1 MANIEK
7 EREVT
12 KTEEK
17 QVTLNDYLR
26 ILARRKWLILFTFL
40 CLTASA
46 VAFSLLMTPVYQAC
60 TTIMIEEE
68 GRMEDYI
75 FTVSSMMRP
84 DSKLKNHV
92 EIIKS
97 RTLAEA
103 VVRAVLDSPHGRILE
118 KMAPDKNGTFV
129 TKDQLTRAVQENLTV
144 APVRDTDLIAIRM
157 SAPNRVIAA
166 FLANAVASQ
175 YHKKSLQTSRGQIS
189 EVREFLENQLNIV
202 RDSLLLAEEA
212 KKEYMQT
219 EAVSALP
226 DETKELVK
234 QLAEFESLLNEA
246 KIELESNQ
254 RRLAYMKAQL
264 DEKKGTLLD
273 EITQISTPV
282 IQNLR
287 NKMAELEAMRAEY
300 ASQGVEETHPKLQQ
314 ILNRIKETKNKLV
327 AETSQLVSRKLT
339 LKDPLGYSQD
349 LLGDILSLEIEIQ
362 SLSAKAEGLRKIVN
376 RYYARMNTLPEKSL
390 RLARLERSTRAGENI
405 YLMLKEKYEEARIK
419 EAGQIGNV
427 RIVDKAVPPE
437 HPIKPKSK
445 LNVLLGALLG
455 ILLGAGIA
463 LLLESLD
470 TSIKTME
477 EVEALELA
485 ALGHV
490 PKIKETEEYRRRIKS
505 VKAVADQ
512 EATKVASHLITHFA
526 PKSPVSEAY
535 RTLRTNIQFSN
546 LDNPPRSILV
556 TSAGP
561 GEGKSTTA
569 ANLAI
574 AFSQMGT
581 KTVLLDT
588 DFRRPILHS
597 VLGIEKEPGITNH
610 LAGRIPLEGIIRKT
624 PVENLDL
631 IACGVIPPNPS
642 ELLASEKMKEFVA
655 ELQKSYQM
663 ILFDTPPVIA
673 VTDAVVLSL
682 LLDGVVLVVSAGQ
695 TSQQGLARAKILLEK
710 VDAKVMGAVLNKT
723 DVRSAFSPYHYYYHY
738 HYSGDREEQGETK
751 KRVKELPER
760 VARSEERHPVYTP

>member
-1 MANIEK
+1 M
-7 EREVT
+7 T

-17 QVTLNDYLR
+17 QATLNDHVR

-40 CLTASA
+40 CLAGSA
-46 VAFSLLMTPVYQAC
+46 AAFSFLMTPVYQAC
-60 TTIMIEEE
+60 TTVMIEEE
-68 GRMEDYI
+68 GGMEDHI
-75 FTVSSMMRP
+75 FAVSSMLRP

-103 VVRAVLDSPHGRILE
+103 VVRAVLDSPHGRAFE
-118 KMAPDKNGTFV
+118 RMAVDKNGALA
-129 TKDQLTRAVQENLTV
+129 TKDRLTRVVQENLTV
-144 APVRDTDLIAIRM
+144 APIRDTDIIAVKM
-157 SAPNRVIAA
+157 SAPNRVMAA
-166 FLANAVASQ
+166 FLANAVASE
-175 YHKKSLQTSRGQIS
+175 YHRKSLQISRGEIS
-189 EVREFLENQLNIV
+189 EVRDFLENQLNIV

-212 KKEYMQT
+212 QKEYMQT
-219 EAVSALP
+219 AAVSALP

-234 QLAEFESLLNEA
+234 QLADFESLLNEA

-254 RRLAYMKAQL
+254 RRLSYMKAQL
-264 DEKKGTLLD
+264 DERKGNLLD
-273 EITQISTPV
+273 EITQISTPM

-287 NKMAELEAMRAEY
+287 AEMAELEAMRAEY
-300 ASQGVEETHPKLQQ
+300 VSQGVKETHPKLQQ
-314 ILNRIKETKNKLV
+314 ILNRINETKNKLI
-327 AETSQLVSRKLT
+327 AETGQLVSRKLT

-349 LLGDILSLEIEIQ
+349 LLGDILNLEIEIQ
-362 SLSAKAEGLRKIVN
+362 SLSAKADGLRKIVN
-376 RYYARMNTLPEKSL
+376 RYYARMNRLPEKSL
-390 RLARLERSTRAGENI
+390 KLARLERSAKVGENI

-427 RIVDKAVPPE
+427 RIIDKAVPPD
-437 HPIKPKSK
+437 HPIRPNGK

-455 ILLGAGIA
+455 LLLGAGIA
-463 LLLESLD
+463 LLLESMD

-477 EVEALELA
+477 EAEALDLA

-490 PKIKETEEYRRRIKS
+490 PQIKESKEYKRRIKG
-505 VKAVADQ
+505 VKNEADL

-574 AFSQMGT
+574 AFAQMGT

-597 VLGIEKEPGITNH
+597 VFGTEKEPGVTNH
-610 LAGRIPLEGIIRKT
+610 LAGGVSLQGIIRKT

-642 ELLASEKMKEFVA
+642 ELLVSDKMREFVA

-682 LLDGVVLVVSAGQ
+682 LLDGVVLVASAGQ
-695 TSQQGLARAKILLEK
+695 TSRQGLARAKTLLEN
-710 VDAKVMGAVLNKT
+710 VNAEVMGAVLNRIDEK
-723 DVRSAFSPYHYYYHY
+723 SAFSPYHYYYHY
-738 HYSGDREEQGETK
+738 HYSGEGEKQGKTK

-760 VARSEERHPVYTP
+760 VVRSEEWHPAHTT

>member
-1 MANIEK
+1 
-7 EREVT
+7 VT
-12 KTEEK
+12 KTEER
-17 QVTLNDYLR
+17 QATLNDYVR

-40 CLTASA
+40 CLAGSA
-46 VAFSLLMTPVYQAC
+46 AAFSLLMTPVYQAC
-60 TTIMIEEE
+60 TTVMIEEE
-68 GRMEDYI
+68 GGMQDHI
-75 FTVSSMMRP
+75 FAVSSMLRP
-84 DSKLKNHV
+84 DGKLKNHV

-97 RTLAEA
+97 RTLAEG
-103 VVRAVLDSPHGRILE
+103 VVRAVLDSPHGRAFE
-118 KMAPDKNGTFV
+118 RMAVEKNGALA
-129 TKDQLTRAVQENLTV
+129 TKDRLTRAVQENLTV
-144 APVRDTDLIAIRM
+144 APIRDTDIIAVKM
-157 SAPNRVIAA
+157 SAPNKVMAA
-166 FLANAVASQ
+166 FLANAVASE
-175 YHKKSLQTSRGQIS
+175 YHRKSLQISRGEIS
-189 EVREFLENQLNIV
+189 EVRDFLENQLNIV

-212 KKEYMQT
+212 QKEYMQT
-219 EAVSALP
+219 AAVSALP

-254 RRLAYMKAQL
+254 RRLSYMKAQL
-264 DEKKGTLLD
+264 DERKGNLLD

-282 IQNLR
+282 IQKQR
-287 NKMAELEAMRAEY
+287 AEMAELEAMRAEY
-300 ASQGVEETHPKLQQ
+300 VSQGVEETHPKLQQ
-314 ILNRIKETKNKLV
+314 ILNRINETKSKLI

-349 LLGDILSLEIEIQ
+349 LLGDILNLEIEIQ
-362 SLSAKAEGLRKIVN
+362 SLSAKADGLRKIVN
-376 RYYARMNTLPEKSL
+376 RYYARMNRLPEKSL
-390 RLARLERSTRAGENI
+390 KLARLERSTKVGENI

-427 RIVDKAVPPE
+427 RIIDKAVPPD
-437 HPIKPKSK
+437 HPIRPNGK

-455 ILLGAGIA
+455 LLLGAGIA
-463 LLLESLD
+463 LLLESMD

-477 EVEALELA
+477 EAEALDLA

-490 PKIKETEEYRRRIKS
+490 PQIKESKEYKRRIKG
-505 VKAVADQ
+505 VKDEADL
-512 EATKVASHLITHFA
+512 EATRVASHLITHFA

-546 LDNPPRSILV
+546 LDDPPRSILV

-561 GEGKSTTA
+561 GEGKSTTV

-574 AFSQMGT
+574 AFAQMGT

-597 VLGIEKEPGITNH
+597 VFGTEKEPGVSNH
-610 LAGRIPLEGIIRKT
+610 LAGGVSLQGIIRKT

-642 ELLASEKMKEFVA
+642 ELLVSDKMREFVA

-682 LLDGVVLVVSAGQ
+682 LLDGVVLVASAGQ
-695 TSQQGLARAKILLEK
+695 TSRQGLARAKTLLEN
-710 VDAKVMGAVLNKT
+710 VNAKVMGAVLNRIDAKST
-723 DVRSAFSPYHYYYHY
+723 FSPYHYYYHY
-738 HYSGDREEQGETK
+738 HYSGEGEKRGKTK
-751 KRVKELPER
+751 RRVKEIPER
-760 VARSEERHPVYTP
+760 VARSEERHPAHTT

>member
-1 MANIEK
+1 LANIEK
-7 EREVT
+7 EKEVT

-46 VAFSLLMTPVYQAC
+46 VAFSFLMTPIYQAC

-68 GRMEDYI
+68 GRMEDYL

-103 VVRAVLDSPHGRILE
+103 VVRTVLDSPHGRTLE
-118 KMAPDKNGTFV
+118 NMAPDKNGTFV
-129 TKDQLTRAVQENLTV
+129 TKDQLARAVQENLSV
-144 APVRDTDLIAIRM
+144 APIRDTDLIAIKM
-157 SAPNRVIAA
+157 NAPDPVMAA

-175 YHKKSLQTSRGQIS
+175 YHKKSLQINRGQIS
-189 EVREFLENQLNIV
+189 EVREFLVNQLNIV

-212 KKEYMQT
+212 KKDYMQT

-226 DETKELVK
+226 DETRELVK

-254 RRLAYMKAQL
+254 RRLTYMKAQL
-264 DEKKGTLLD
+264 DERKGNLLD

-287 NKMAELEAMRAEY
+287 NEMTELEAMRAEY
-300 ASQGVEETHPKLQQ
+300 VSQGVEETHPKLQQ

-362 SLSAKAEGLRKIVN
+362 SLSAKADGLRKIVN
-376 RYYARMNTLPEKSL
+376 KYYARMNRLPEKNL
-390 RLARLERSTRAGENI
+390 RLARLERSTRASENI

-427 RIVDKAVPPE
+427 RIIDKAVPPE
-437 HPIKPKSK
+437 RPIKPRSK
-445 LNVLLGALLG
+445 LNVLLGAMLG
-455 ILLGAGIA
+455 ILLGAGVA

-490 PKIKETEEYRRRIKS
+490 PEIKETEEYRRRIKS
-505 VKAVADQ
+505 VRAVADQ

-556 TSAGP
+556 TSAAP

-597 VLGIEKEPGITNH
+597 VLGTEKEPGITNH
-610 LAGRIPLEGIIRKT
+610 LAGRVPLEGIIRKT

-631 IACGVIPPNPS
+631 IACGLIPPNPS

-723 DVRSAFSPYHYYYHY
+723 DVSSAFSPYHYYYHY
-738 HYSGDREEQGETK
+738 HYSGDGEEQGETK
-751 KRVKELPER
+751 RQVKELPER